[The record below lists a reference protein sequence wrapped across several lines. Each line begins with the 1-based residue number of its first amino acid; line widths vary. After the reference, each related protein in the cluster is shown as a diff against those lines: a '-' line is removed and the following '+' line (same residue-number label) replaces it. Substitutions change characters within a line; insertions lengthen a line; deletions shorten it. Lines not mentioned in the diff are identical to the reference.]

1 MLYDVKNLNLIQDQL
16 MKNHAAIS
24 KKNRAQILDD
34 YLNIARA
41 NLTSYVTAMEL
52 TRYLIYEHDYAP
64 WTAASVALDYIDVM
78 FYNLTDE
85 KYWKVRFIIMIIS
98 SD

>member
-1 MLYDVKNLNLIQDQL
+1 MIQDQL
-16 MKNHAAIS
+16 MKNHTAIS

-52 TRYLIYEHDYAP
+52 TRYLIHEHDYAP

-85 KYWKVRFIIMIIS
+85 KYWKVRFTIILIS
-98 SD
+98 DL